1 MHRAKR
7 EFSHALRL
15 IERVC
20 RLAGDRGLIRDA
32 QRLFRQEGLAAAVQR
47 HDNMMLFDWLAE
59 TFSYQ
64 GISNRAAMTY
74 MQQHGR
80 LRAHDI
86 VAGFS
91 RKPSC
96 PKLRSYWHFER
107 CGYSKAERICSEPR
121 HFSNCPLP
129 THDLRNGRLNQTS
142 YSLFLFLRDVTGD
155 DLVAWFDAQLA
166 TVSSFPK
173 HSHSHRLRIALLDP
187 LGQIFGVSDKVASMT
202 LANLLLA
209 ADPGRTSWIK
219 AGAEEGLD
227 QCNGRQIDDSERCD
241 RKKCPL
247 FQRCDRVAPTRNEA
261 ERMPKPKSRVAIVAF
276 GLDADGRP
284 RAGRFRPED
293 EPLAHRAAEAL
304 GLQLAI
310 VGDRV
315 LLKKLPQGNTFAPAS
330 GFVRTISQPTLD
342 ALMAT
347 QTAEFD

>member
-1 MHRAKR
+1 
-7 EFSHALRL
+7 
-15 IERVC
+15 
-20 RLAGDRGLIRDA
+20 
-32 QRLFRQEGLAAAVQR
+32 LFRQEGLAAAVQR

-91 RKPSC
+91 RKSSC

-209 ADPGRTSWIK
+209 AD
-219 AGAEEGLD
+219 
-227 QCNGRQIDDSERCD
+227 
-241 RKKCPL
+241 
-247 FQRCDRVAPTRNEA
+247 
-261 ERMPKPKSRVAIVAF
+261 
-276 GLDADGRP
+276 
-284 RAGRFRPED
+284 
-293 EPLAHRAAEAL
+293 
-304 GLQLAI
+304 
-310 VGDRV
+310 
-315 LLKKLPQGNTFAPAS
+315 
-330 GFVRTISQPTLD
+330 
-342 ALMAT
+342 
-347 QTAEFD
+347 